1 MAKQVN
7 ATYGDALFD
16 LAVEQQQIDV
26 VLDEMKGLQQ
36 ILKENEEL
44 LQMLVHPEIL
54 KEQKLEMI
62 QKIFEHRISDAV
74 MGTLMIVV
82 QNDRSKDLP
91 AICDY
96 VIGKI
101 KEYKKIGIADVISA
115 MELSKEQKASIE
127 NKLIATTEYE
137 SMEMNYTVDA
147 SIIGGLI
154 IRIEDRVVD
163 SSIRRQL
170 ERMSAVLSRGE
181 A

>member
-16 LAVEQQQIDV
+16 LAVEQQIDV

>member
-16 LAVEQQQIDV
+16 LAVEQQIDV

-115 MELSKEQKASIE
+115 MELTKEQKASIE